1 MLIKSYLNKII
12 PSNSIFNKYVI
23 ILTSGTILA
32 NIIQVLSLPLLTQI
46 YSPDAYGSFG
56 IFISITT
63 ILSICVTLKYENA
76 IMNEKYLKNYINIYI
91 LCILICLSISL
102 IYFFILITLDLFI
115 PNLKI
120 LYSGYFLIPLM
131 TFSMGINTAYLMLK
145 NKKKEYKSIAILST
159 LQVLT
164 IIIFQIIAGIYY
176 SNSSI
181 MLIIG
186 RLLGFSLITL
196 FGSYQCHSFYP

>member
-91 LCILICLSISL
+91 LC
-102 IYFFILITLDLFI
+102 
-115 PNLKI
+115 K
-120 LYSGYFLIPLM
+120 
-131 TFSMGINTAYLMLK
+131 
-145 NKKKEYKSIAILST
+145 
-159 LQVLT
+159 Q
-164 IIIFQIIAGIYY
+164 
-176 SNSSI
+176 
-181 MLIIG
+181 
-186 RLLGFSLITL
+186 
-196 FGSYQCHSFYP
+196 